1 MGVLIMA
8 KKKTVKIRT
17 ASVNK
22 AVSAMK
28 EYTANVASGAELNFD
43 PFNEALAEM
52 KQFLNKDGSVS
63 KRKTRSK
70 KAKAA
75 LNEAAAKVLEVGSSK
90 RKRKKNKKNYQIG
103 QAQKALAKKKF
114 HGDMSSAG
122 TAAQVFYSKTWDKL
136 NKNINSDFIITLSES
151 GFNINEIFDIAKYM
165 NKEIGRK
172 TPAAQKKFVKED
184 DASLFVSH
192 VANLHEL
199 FPEMTA
205 DDAIAIAQRMTDY
218 GFNNYEY
225 EAAQWGY
232 GDYEGDEE

>member
-1 MGVLIMA
+1 MA
-8 KKKTVKIRT
+8 KKNTVKIKT
-17 ASVNK
+17 ASVGK

-28 EYTANVASGAELNFD
+28 DYTANVASGSELNFD

-75 LNEAAAKVLEVGSSK
+75 LNEAAAKVLVLGSSK
-90 RKRKKNKKNYQIG
+90 RKRQRNKRNYQTA
-103 QAQKALAKKKF
+103 QAADVLAQKKF
-114 HGDMSSAG
+114 RGDMSAAS
-122 TAAQVFYSKTWDKL
+122 TAAQIFYSKTWDKL

-165 NKEIGRK
+165 KKEMTRK
-172 TPAAQKKFVKED
+172 VPEQQRKFLTED
-184 DASLFVSH
+184 EASLFVSH
-192 VANLHEL
+192 VANLREL

-232 GDYEGDEE
+232 GTYEGDET

>member
-1 MGVLIMA
+1 MA
-8 KKKTVKIRT
+8 KKKNTIKIKN
-17 ASVNK
+17 AAVNK
-22 AVSAMK
+22 AVKAAE
-28 EYTANVASGAELNFD
+28 EYVNNVASGAELNFD
-43 PFNEALAEM
+43 PFNEAVAEM

-75 LNEAAAKVLEVGSSK
+75 LNEAAAKVLEIGSSK
-90 RKRKKNKKNYQIG
+90 RRRKQNKKNYQIG
-103 QAQKALAKKKF
+103 QAQEALAKKKF
-114 HGDMSSAG
+114 SGDMSAAS

-165 NKEIGRK
+165 KTEITRKVPAEQKE
-172 TPAAQKKFVKED
+172 FLKED
-184 DASLFVSH
+184 EASLFVSH
-192 VANLHEL
+192 VSNLREL

-205 DDAIAIAQRMTDY
+205 DDAIAIADRMTKY

-232 GDYEGDEE
+232 GDYEGEEE